1 MKLILN
7 HIMKYFTL
15 LLFLIALS
23 FNSWAQDSLLH
34 KVVKRSFNI
43 DNHSVVKD
51 STGKL
56 FTYKEWSDLMRTRK
70 YVLWPENMEDAN
82 TAFILKK
89 KDTRQVQY
97 INSETAAPS
106 AGTPANTP
114 KQLSPEEAKEQYMAS
129 LPKPYESSYFNTGEV
144 MEPFS
149 THDINGNKIKL
160 KDLRGKVVVLN
171 FWFIGCPACMQEIP
185 ELNKLVDDYK
195 NNTNVVF
202 LAIAL
207 DDRYELKK
215 FLKQTE
221 FKYDIIDDGRY
232 IASGYKIGLYP
243 TSVILDKEGKVAFH
257 TVGFAVNSPYW
268 MRKTI
273 NDGLK

>member
-1 MKLILN
+1 MKQI
-7 HIMKYFTL
+7 F
-15 LLFLIALS
+15 LLFLFIVLS
-23 FNSWAQDSLLH
+23 VGAWPQDSLLH
-34 KVVKRSFNI
+34 KVVKHSFNI
-43 DNHSVVKD
+43 DEHSVVKD
-51 STGKL
+51 STGKQL
-56 FTYKEWSDLMRTRK
+56 TYKEWGDLVRTRQF
-70 YVLWPENMEDAN
+70 VLWRENIEDPK
-82 TAFILKK
+82 TAFIVKK
-89 KDTRQVQY
+89 KGTKEVRY
-97 INSETAAPS
+97 IKSETEQTT
-106 AGTPANTP
+106 GTRESMP

-129 LPKPYESSYFNTGEV
+129 LPKPYESTYFNTGEI

-195 NNTNVVF
+195 GNSNVIF

-207 DDRYELKK
+207 DYRYDLKK

-221 FKYDIIDDGRY
+221 FKYDIIDDGRD
-232 IASGYKIGLYP
+232 IAARYKIGLYP
-243 TSVILDKEGKVAFH
+243 TSVILNKEGKVTFH

-273 NDGLK
+273 NEGLK

>member
-1 MKLILN
+1 
-7 HIMKYFTL
+7 MKYIAL
-15 LLFLIALS
+15 LLLLIALS
-23 FNSWAQDSLLH
+23 FNGWAQDTLKH
-34 KVVKRSFNI
+34 NAVNRSFRI
-43 DNHSVVKD
+43 DDHSVVKD
-51 STGKL
+51 STGKQL
-56 FTYKEWSDLMRTRK
+56 TYKQWSDLMRTRQ
-70 YVLWPENMEDAN
+70 YVLLPENMEDTK
-82 TAFILKK
+82 TAFILSR
-89 KDTRQVQY
+89 KDEREVRY
-97 INSETAAPS
+97 IKPNT
-106 AGTPANTP
+106 TPTNATPINAP
-114 KQLSPEEAKEQYMAS
+114 KQPSPEEAKEQYMAS

-160 KDLRGKVVVLN
+160 KELRGKVVVLN

-195 NNTNVVF
+195 NNANVVF
-202 LAIAL
+202 LAVAL
-207 DDRYELKK
+207 DGRYDLKK

-232 IASGYKIGLYP
+232 IASNYKIGLYP

-273 NDGLK
+273 NEGLK

>member
-1 MKLILN
+1 MK
-7 HIMKYFTL
+7 HIALL
-15 LLFLIALS
+15 LLFIVFS
-23 FNSWAQDSLLH
+23 FSGWSQDTLAH
-34 KVVKRSFNI
+34 KVVNRSFRI

-51 STGKL
+51 STGKQL
-56 FTYKEWSDLMRTRK
+56 TYKEWSNLMHTRE
-70 YVLWPENMEDAN
+70 YVLLPENMEDTK
-82 TAFILKK
+82 TAFILRK
-89 KDTRQVQY
+89 KDEHEVRY
-97 INSETAAPS
+97 INPQSAAS
-106 AGTPANTP
+106 TVGTPVNAP
-114 KQLSPEEAKEQYMAS
+114 KQASPEEAREQYMAS
-129 LPKPYESSYFNTGEV
+129 LPKPYESAYFNTGEI

-171 FWFIGCPACMQEIP
+171 FWFIGCLACMQEIP

-195 NNTNVVF
+195 DNASVVF

-207 DDRYELKK
+207 DTRYDLKK

-243 TSVILDKEGKVAFH
+243 TSVILNKEGKVAFH

-273 NDGLK
+273 NEGLK

>member
-1 MKLILN
+1 MKHILL
-7 HIMKYFTL
+7 L
-15 LLFLIALS
+15 LLFITLS
-23 FNSWAQDSLLH
+23 SGAWSQDTLAH
-34 KVVKRSFNI
+34 KVVNRSFRI
-43 DNHSVVKD
+43 DDHSVVKD
-51 STGKL
+51 STGKQL
-56 FTYKEWSDLMRTRK
+56 TYKQWSDLMRTRQ
-70 YVLWPENMEDAN
+70 YVLLPENMEDTK
-82 TAFILKK
+82 TAFILSK
-89 KDTRQVQY
+89 KDEQEVRH
-97 INSETAAPS
+97 IKPNTAPID
-106 AGTPANTP
+106 GTFANAT
-114 KQLSPEEAKEQYMAS
+114 KQLSPEEAREQYMAS
-129 LPKPYESSYFNTGEV
+129 LPKPYESVYFNTGEV

-195 NNTNVVF
+195 DNANVVF

-207 DDRYELKK
+207 DSRHDLQK

-232 IASGYKIGLYP
+232 IAADYKIGLYP
-243 TSVILDKEGKVAFH
+243 TSVILNKEGKVAFH

-273 NDGLK
+273 NEGLK

>member
-1 MKLILN
+1 MK
-7 HIMKYFTL
+7 HITL
-15 LLFLIALS
+15 LLLFIALS
-23 FNSWAQDSLLH
+23 FSSRAQDTLKH
-34 KVVKRSFNI
+34 KVIKHSFNI

-51 STGKL
+51 STGKQYT
-56 FTYKEWSDLMRTRK
+56 FKEWNDLMGTRQ
-70 YVLWPENMEDAN
+70 YVLWPENMEDAS

-89 KDTRQVQY
+89 KDKRQMEY
-97 INSETAAPS
+97 INHGATPTAGAPVN
-106 AGTPANTP
+106 AP
-114 KQLSPEEAKEQYMAS
+114 KQLSPEEARDQYIAS
-129 LPKPYESSYFNTGEV
+129 LPKPVESAYFTTGEA

-149 THDINGNKIKL
+149 THDINGNRIKL
-160 KDLRGKVVVLN
+160 KELRGKVIVLN

-195 NNTNVVF
+195 DNTNVVF
-202 LAIAL
+202 LAVAL
-207 DDRYELKK
+207 DDRYDLKK

-232 IASGYKIGLYP
+232 IAAGYKIGLYP

-257 TVGFAVNSPYW
+257 TVGFALNSPYW

-273 NDGLK
+273 NEGLK

>member
-1 MKLILN
+1 MK
-7 HIMKYFTL
+7 HIFLL
-15 LLFLIALS
+15 LLFITWS
-23 FNSWAQDSLLH
+23 FGAWSQDTLVR
-34 KVVKRSFNI
+34 KVVNRSFRI
-43 DNHSVVKD
+43 DDHSVVKD
-51 STGKL
+51 STGKQL
-56 FTYKEWSDLMRTRK
+56 TYKQWSNLMRTRQ
-70 YVLWPENMEDAN
+70 YVLLPENMEDTK
-82 TAFILKK
+82 TAFILSR
-89 KDTRQVQY
+89 KDEREVRY
-97 INSETAAPS
+97 IKPNTTPTDRA
-106 AGTPANTP
+106 PANIP
-114 KQLSPEEAKEQYMAS
+114 KQLSAEEAKEQYMAS
-129 LPKPYESSYFNTGEV
+129 LPKPYESAYFNTGEV

-195 NNTNVVF
+195 DNANVVF

-207 DDRYELKK
+207 DDRYDLKK

-232 IASGYKIGLYP
+232 IAAGYKIGLYP
-243 TSVILDKEGKVAFH
+243 TSVILNKEGKVAFH

-273 NDGLK
+273 NEGLK

>member
-1 MKLILN
+1 M
-7 HIMKYFTL
+7 
-15 LLFLIALS
+15 
-23 FNSWAQDSLLH
+23 
-34 KVVKRSFNI
+34 
-43 DNHSVVKD
+43 KD
-51 STGKL
+51 STGKQL
-56 FTYKEWSDLMRTRK
+56 TYKEWSDLMRTRQ
-70 YVLWPENMEDAN
+70 YVLLPENMEDAK
-82 TAFILKK
+82 TAFILNR
-89 KDTRQVQY
+89 KDEREVRY
-97 INSETAAPS
+97 IKPNATPAD
-106 AGTPANTP
+106 GTPANAP

-129 LPKPYESSYFNTGEV
+129 LSKPYESAYFNTGEV

-195 NNTNVVF
+195 GNANVVF

-207 DDRYELKK
+207 DYRYDLKK

-221 FKYDIIDDGRY
+221 FKYDIIDDGRD
-232 IASGYKIGLYP
+232 IAAGYKIGLYP
-243 TSVILDKEGKVAFH
+243 TSVILNKEGKVAFH

-273 NDGLK
+273 NEGLK

>member
-1 MKLILN
+1 MKHIL
-7 HIMKYFTL
+7 FL
-15 LLFLIALS
+15 LLFITLS
-23 FNSWAQDSLLH
+23 FGAWSQDSLLN
-34 KVVKRSFNI
+34 KVVRHSFDI
-43 DNHSVVKD
+43 DEHSVVKD
-51 STGKL
+51 STGKQL
-56 FTYKEWSDLMRTRK
+56 TYKEWGNLMRTQQF
-70 YVLWPENMEDAN
+70 VLWPENMEDPK
-82 TAFILKK
+82 TAFIVKK
-89 KDTRQVQY
+89 KDTKEVRY
-97 INSETAAPS
+97 IKPEAAQA
-106 AGTPANTP
+106 AGTPGATP
-114 KQLSPEEAKEQYMAS
+114 KQISPEEAREQYMAS
-129 LPKPYESSYFNTGEV
+129 LPKPYESTYFNTGEV

-195 NNTNVVF
+195 DNTNVVF

-207 DDRYELKK
+207 DDRYDLKK

-232 IASGYKIGLYP
+232 IAADYKIGLYP
-243 TSVILDKEGKVAFH
+243 TSVILNKEGKVAFH

-273 NDGLK
+273 NEGLK